1 MEGIVKDSVLIKGYR
16 VAYGVHG
23 EGEPVVL
30 LHGTPA
36 SSLIWRKVVPQ
47 LVERGY
53 KVHVFD
59 LLGYGLSERPWD
71 PAVDTSISGQVPI
84 LEELLKH
91 WRLDTTHIVAH
102 DFGGGIAMRFALTVP
117 NRTRTLTLID
127 VVSFDSFP
135 SKRTRQQM
143 RDGLEEMIKVP
154 ESEHRDHFREWLQ
167 SAVYDTS
174 KFEAID
180 TLLGYI
186 SGPIGQASLFQHQIR
201 HYDPKHTMEISHRLQ
216 ELGNLPVQ
224 IVWGAKDEWQVVDW
238 AHKLHKSIPNSRLH
252 IIDQCGHFSP
262 EEQPDRISSLVLQ
275 HLSEH

>member
-1 MEGIVKDSVLIKGYR
+1 MEGIVNDNVLINGHR
-16 VAYGVHG
+16 VAYGVFG

-53 KVHVFD
+53 KVHLFD

-71 PAVDTSISGQVPI
+71 PAVDTSITGQVPV
-84 LEELLKH
+84 LEALLKH
-91 WRLDTTHIVAH
+91 WGLQTAHFVAH
-102 DFGGGIAMRFALTVP
+102 DFGGGIAMRFVLSDPKRV
-117 NRTRTLTLID
+117 RTLTLID

-143 RDGLEEMIKVP
+143 RDGLEKLIKVP
-154 ESEHRDHFREWLQ
+154 ETEHRKHFREWLQ

-174 KFEAID
+174 KFGAID
-180 TLLGYI
+180 TFLEYI
-186 SGPIGQASLFQHQIR
+186 SGPIGQPSLFQHQIR
-201 HYDPKHTMEISHRLQ
+201 HYDPKHTMEISHRLH

-224 IVWGAKDEWQVVDW
+224 IVWGANDEWQVVEW
-238 AHKLHKSIPNSRLH
+238 AYKLHRSIPGSSLQ

-262 EEQPDRISSLVLQ
+262 EEQPERVSSLILQ
-275 HLSEH
+275 HL